1 MQSFAKREEKR
12 KKLSYIPRAR
22 AAKESLGSWRTW
34 MGMMMVVSSQ
44 HVGRERGD
52 TNWK

>member
-1 MQSFAKREEKR
+1 
-12 KKLSYIPRAR
+12 
-22 AAKESLGSWRTW
+22 

-52 TNWK
+52 TNWKGESLRGKQDRKKNE